1 MKPPELVLASAS
13 QTRARLLTD
22 AGLKPTIEPADIDE
36 AAIKAA
42 CKADGAD
49 AGACALK
56 LAEAKAQRVAG
67 RMPGALVLGA
77 DQILV
82 CDGQWFDKPANRAA
96 ARAQLIVLRGQR
108 HVLATAAVLVK
119 NGAVVW
125 HALEQP
131 ALTMR
136 RFSDEFLDAYLAAV
150 GDSIL
155 TSVGAYQIEGRGIQL
170 MAAVEGDH
178 FAILGLPLLP
188 LLDFLRDGGLLAP

>member
-1 MKPPELVLASAS
+1 MSPPELVLASAS
-13 QTRARLLTD
+13 PTRARLLTA

-36 AAIKAA
+36 ALIKAA
-42 CKADGAD
+42 FRADGRD
-49 AGACALK
+49 AGACAVA

-82 CDGQWFDKPANRAA
+82 CNGEWFDKPADRLA
-96 ARAQLIVLRGQR
+96 ARAQLVALRGKR

-119 NGAVVW
+119 NGAVIW
-125 HALEQP
+125 QALEQP
-131 ALTMR
+131 ALTVR
-136 RFSDEFLDAYLAAV
+136 RFTDEFLDAYLAAA
-150 GDSIL
+150 GDAVL
-155 TSVGAYQIEGRGIQL
+155 ASVGAYQLEGAGIQL

-188 LLDFLRDGGLLAP
+188 LLDFLRDTGVIAP

>member
-1 MKPPELVLASAS
+1 MSLSELVLASAS
-13 QTRARLLTD
+13 PTRARLLAA

-36 AAIKAA
+36 APIKVAFR
-42 CKADGAD
+42 ADGRD
-49 AGACALK
+49 AGACAIA
-56 LAEAKAQRVAG
+56 LAEAKAQRIAG
-67 RMPGALVLGA
+67 RMPGAMVLGA

-82 CDGQWFDKPANRAA
+82 CDGDWFDKPADRAS
-96 ARAQLIVLRGQR
+96 ARAQLVALRGKR

-125 HALEQP
+125 QALEQP

-136 RFSDEFLDAYLAAV
+136 RFSDEFLETYLAAV
-150 GDSIL
+150 GDAVL
-155 TSVGAYQIEGRGIQL
+155 ASVGAYQLEGAGIQL

-188 LLDFLRDGGLLAP
+188 LLNFLRDTGMIAP

>member
-1 MKPPELVLASAS
+1 MSPPELVLASAS
-13 QTRARLLTD
+13 TTRARLLAA

-36 AAIKAA
+36 VPIKAA
-42 CKADGAD
+42 CKADGND
-49 AGACALK
+49 AGACAVK
-56 LAEAKAQRVAG
+56 LAEAKAQRVAS

-82 CDGQWFDKPANRAA
+82 CDGQWFDKPLDRAA
-96 ARAQLIVLRGQR
+96 ARAQLVALRGKR

-119 NGAVVW
+119 NGAVIW

-131 ALTMR
+131 TLTMR
-136 RFSDEFLDAYLAAV
+136 RFSDEFLDAYLATAGDAV
-150 GDSIL
+150 L
-155 TSVGAYQIEGRGIQL
+155 MSVGAYQLEGVGIQL

-188 LLDFLRDGGLLAP
+188 LLDFLRDSGLLRP

>member
-1 MKPPELVLASAS
+1 MSPPELVLASAS
-13 QTRARLLTD
+13 PTRARLLTA

-36 AAIKAA
+36 APIKAA
-42 CKADGAD
+42 FRADGRD
-49 AGACALK
+49 AGACAVA

-82 CDGQWFDKPANRAA
+82 CNGEWFDKPADRLA
-96 ARAQLIVLRGQR
+96 ARAQLVALRGKR

-119 NGAVVW
+119 NGAVIW
-125 HALEQP
+125 QALEQP
-131 ALTMR
+131 ALTVR
-136 RFSDEFLDAYLAAV
+136 RFTDEFLDAYLAAA
-150 GDSIL
+150 GDAVL
-155 TSVGAYQIEGRGIQL
+155 ASVGAYQLEGAGIQL

-188 LLDFLRDGGLLAP
+188 LLDFLRDTGVIAP

>member
-1 MKPPELVLASAS
+1 MKPPKLVLASAS
-13 QTRARLLTD
+13 PTRARLLAD
-22 AGLKPTIEPADIDE
+22 AGLKPTVEPADIDE

-42 CKADGAD
+42 CRAEGVD
-49 AGACALK
+49 AGACALT

-82 CDGQWFDKPANRAA
+82 CDGQWFDKPADRAA
-96 ARAQLIVLRGQR
+96 ARTQLIVLRDQR

-119 NGAVVW
+119 NGVVVW

-136 RFSDEFLDAYLAAV
+136 RFSDEFLDAYLAAA
-150 GDSIL
+150 GDSVL
-155 TSVGAYQIEGRGIQL
+155 ASVGAYQIEGRGIQL

-188 LLDFLRDGGLLAP
+188 LLEFLRDGGLLAP